1 MAITTLEKKAQK
13 EILMSIARST
23 RSTHRGFTLTVKVSI
38 LLVFAVVIPLIIT
51 VIGSELILRPT
62 LLSQAETEMGND
74 AQSHAQMIDALLIAR
89 MQDVSFLG
97 QYYAI
102 QRYLGGDIAFRQQA
116 RDELALGY
124 RLDPNYSTWTLFD
137 TQGNV
142 RLSYPALPGLRG
154 KYTVAPELIAQM
166 RGVNRTRISDVYVD
180 QATHIAFVDI
190 YTSIT
195 SPSHTLLGFGRST
208 LKLSDIWTAVNNE
221 TNAATGSY
229 AMILDGH
236 GVRIAYT
243 NTDATLVT
251 LPPALFKAV
260 APLSP
265 QLQQRINNEDLYGN
279 TRAAVGVL
287 PDATLADVVQNT
299 QTTNTF
305 QLTPALQEQPFQ
317 AYSVKCQVVP
327 WTYLVLRPV
336 NTITGAA
343 NQQNLYLIL
352 IAAVVTLIAAIVGL
366 LVGRSITGP
375 ILQSVSSL
383 RKSSQSLNE
392 LASREQVTTTE
403 QRWIVETSQ
412 TGLQAVQYYA
422 EATSIAA
429 RSLGDVGNELVQNV
443 ERYAPGQM
451 KQRLDQIVT
460 TANYIENAAAHQER
474 SSQSLS
480 TAIRVTMQ
488 VSEQLVSGATSA
500 AEASTQLES
509 VIEQLQQVVG
519 E

>member
-1 MAITTLEKKAQK
+1 
-13 EILMSIARST
+13 MSIAESVQPA
-23 RSTHRGFTLTVKVSI
+23 HRRFTLTVRVSI
-38 LLVFAVVIPLIIT
+38 LLVLAVVIPLVIT
-51 VIGSELILRPT
+51 GIGSELILRPT
-62 LLSQAETEMGND
+62 LLSQAQTQMGND
-74 AQSHAQMIDALLIAR
+74 AQAHVQAIDTLLVAR
-89 MQDVSFLG
+89 MQDVSLLG

-102 QRYLGGDIAFRQQA
+102 QRYLAGDNAFRQQA

-137 TQGNV
+137 THGNV

-154 KYTVAPELIAQM
+154 KYTVSPELMPQLQ
-166 RGVNRTRISDVYVD
+166 GSNKTRISDVYFD
-180 QATHIAFVDI
+180 DATHAAFVDI

-195 SPSHTLLGFGRST
+195 SPTGALLGFGRST
-208 LKLSDIWTAVNNE
+208 LKLSDIWTAVNSE

-229 AMILDGH
+229 AMILDNN

-243 NTDATLVT
+243 NPDTTLVT
-251 LPPALFKAV
+251 LPPALFKPV

-265 QLQQRINNEDLYGN
+265 QLQQRIENENLYGN
-279 TRAAVGVL
+279 SRSAVSVL
-287 PDATLADVVQNT
+287 PDPMLAEQVQSS
-299 QTTNTF
+299 QTTNSF
-305 QLTPALQEQPFQ
+305 QLTPALQQESFQ

-336 NTITGAA
+336 NTITGPAT
-343 NQQNLYLIL
+343 QQDLYLFS
-352 IAAVVTLIAAIVGL
+352 IAAVVTLLAAIVGL
-366 LVGRSITGP
+366 LVGRGITRP

-422 EATSIAA
+422 EASSIAA
-429 RSLGDVGNELVQNV
+429 RRLNGVGNELVQNV
-443 ERYAPGQM
+443 ERYTPRQM
-451 KQRLDQIVT
+451 RQRLEEVVSI
-460 TANYIENAAAHQER
+460 AHYIENAAMHQER

-488 VSEQLVSGATSA
+488 VTEQLVSGATSA
-500 AEASTQLES
+500 AEASNQLEG
-509 VIEQLQQVVG
+509 VIEQLRQVVG